1 MTRCPQCGAEV
12 SVPEQEL
19 HPTCR
24 FCGTAFLLDGGAASG
39 HFLVPAGADLRT
51 LREVVRDRLA
61 RSTGLDLG
69 EPDLRVYY
77 FPFRRTAG
85 GAFRPAFQSHVTELM
100 DFRVP
105 GSDWKRFR
113 ADLVADDA
121 VLLEPDTGEDA
132 GGQVLHYPIAR
143 AAAADGEWVLWIDA
157 ARGQVLAEDLGDLR
171 RRPRPLPPGLLLAVA
186 ATYFGS
192 LLLLPLPWS
201 LTAAGAATPFLYR
214 WGARRL
220 RETS

>member
-19 HPTCR
+19 HPTCP
-24 FCGTAFLLDGGAASG
+24 FCGTAFLLVGGTASAR
-39 HFLVPAGADLRT
+39 FLVPAAADRRT
-51 LREVVRDRLA
+51 LRDVIRDRLA
-61 RSTGLDLG
+61 RSAVGG
-69 EPDLRVYY
+69 GHEPDLTVYY
-77 FPFRRTAG
+77 FPFRRTADG
-85 GAFRPAFQSHVTELM
+85 RFRPAFQSHVPELM
-100 DFRVP
+100 GFRMP

-113 ADLVADDA
+113 EDLVADDA
-121 VLLEPDTGEDA
+121 VVLEPETEEAADA
-132 GGQVLHYPIAR
+132 VILHYPIAR
-143 AAAADGEWVLWIDA
+143 AAATDGEWVLWIDA

-171 RRPRPLPPGLLLAVA
+171 PGPRPLPPRLLLAVA

-201 LTAAGAATPFLYR
+201 VTAAGAATPFLYR
-214 WGARRL
+214 WGARLL